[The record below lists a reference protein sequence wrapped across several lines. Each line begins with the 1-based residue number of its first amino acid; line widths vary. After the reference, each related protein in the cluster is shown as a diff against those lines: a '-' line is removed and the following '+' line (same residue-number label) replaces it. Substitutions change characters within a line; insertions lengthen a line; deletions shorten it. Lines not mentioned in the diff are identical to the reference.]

1 MTIEERKSKIS
12 EAYEMSYKIKNILRE
27 IVWEN
32 QEGQKDHFD
41 NLPKVEQVALIGIFN
56 DASCLESAID
66 SYKHWF
72 INK

>member
-1 MTIEERKSKIS
+1 MTIEERQSKIS

-32 QEGQKDHFD
+32 QEGQEDHFD
-41 NLPKVEQVALIGIFN
+41 NLPKAEQVALIGIFN
-56 DASCLESAID
+56 DASCLENAID

-72 INK
+72 IDK